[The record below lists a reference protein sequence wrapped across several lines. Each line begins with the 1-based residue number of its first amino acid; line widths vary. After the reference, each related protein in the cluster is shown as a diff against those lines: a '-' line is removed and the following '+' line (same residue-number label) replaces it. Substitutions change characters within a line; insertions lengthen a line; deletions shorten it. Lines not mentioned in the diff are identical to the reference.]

1 MNEACKPSLLA
12 NGITLFDRK
21 KRILENISLSIT
33 PARILTILGLNGAG
47 KTTLL
52 RCLAGLLVPDSGDVV
67 LYGRPLLSYSAK
79 QRGQAISYSGQ
90 GYLADTAC
98 SVREFVVMGVTP
110 YLGLFE
116 MPSSAQMEQAEEAL
130 RHLGIAYLAEKPFLE
145 SSTGERQLAFL
156 ARGLLQGTRFLL
168 MDEPTAFLDFRRQH
182 EFFRDLRD
190 FVDQNDKAAVI
201 TLHDPNL
208 ALKYSDELIFLH
220 EGKIVAHLA
229 REEADFLARFEQ
241 CAKQIYSQ
249 RLSLSQ
255 TKHGTVVVW
264 E

>member
-1 MNEACKPSLLA
+1 MNRTPSLLA
-12 NGITLFDRK
+12 KQIRLYDQK

-33 PARILTILGLNGAG
+33 PSRIITILGLNGAG

-52 RCLAGLLVPDSGDVV
+52 RCLAGLLTPDSGEVE
-67 LYGRPLLSYSAK
+67 LHGRPLLSYSAK

-116 MPSSAQMEQAEEAL
+116 VPSSAQMEQAEEAL
-130 RHLGIAYLAEKPFLE
+130 NHLGIGHLAGKPFLE
-145 SSTGERQLAFL
+145 TSTGERQLAFL

-182 EFFRDLRD
+182 EFFQDLRD
-190 FVDQNDKAAVI
+190 FVCKNDKAAVI

-208 ALKYSDELIFLH
+208 ALAYSDEVLFLH
-220 EGKIVAHLA
+220 QGEVLAHLL
-229 REEADFLARFEQ
+229 RKETDFLARFEQ
-241 CAKQIYSQ
+241 CAKQIYSE
-249 RLSLSQ
+249 RLTLTS